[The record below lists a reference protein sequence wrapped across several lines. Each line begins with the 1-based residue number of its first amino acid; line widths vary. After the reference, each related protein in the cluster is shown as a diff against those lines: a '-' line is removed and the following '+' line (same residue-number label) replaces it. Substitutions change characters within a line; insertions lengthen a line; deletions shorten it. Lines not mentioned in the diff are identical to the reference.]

1 MSSITG
7 TEFRQRGLHRHLSGV
22 YGRIRREH
30 PTDTERIAT
39 GYADLIKSYLGSDY
53 NGTYLPVIDRTEDE
67 RYYGDSAA
75 VAASAYYRKH
85 YEGVDGYEIM

>member
-1 MSSITG
+1 MTG
-7 TEFRQRGLHRHLSGV
+7 KGFRQSGLHRHLSSV

-30 PTDTERIAT
+30 PTDAERIAV

-75 VAASAYYRKH
+75 VAASTYYRKH
-85 YEGVDGYEIM
+85 YEGVDEYEIV